1 MKGRSLVILLLACG
15 AAAAADRDFDRLVK
29 AIESHYGTRHTNLP
43 LMGFANFVVKVARP
57 AGTSSF
63 HLAMFDHLDTPS
75 EERDEFMDQMGSG
88 SLHPL
93 IRVHSNRDREATYI
107 LAGDVGKTTRMLI
120 AIFGRDAA
128 TVIEVKVNAEA
139 LRKTIER
146 PDLTAQRFL
155 GKHDDH

>member
-1 MKGRSLVILLLACG
+1 MKSPLLVVFLLACG
-15 AAAAADRDFDRLVK
+15 AAAAADRDFDRVVK
-29 AIESHYGTRHTNLP
+29 AIESHYGTRHTRIP
-43 LMGFANFVVKVARP
+43 MMGFANFVVKVARP

-63 HLAMFDHLDTPS
+63 HLAMFDHLDTPP
-75 EERDEFMDQMGSG
+75 EERDEFMENIGSG

-107 LAGDVGKTTRMLI
+107 LAGDAGKTTRMLI

-155 GKHDDH
+155 GKQNDY

>member
-1 MKGRSLVILLLACG
+1 MKARLLVVFLIACG
-15 AAAAADRDFDRLVK
+15 AAAAADRDFDRVVK
-29 AIESHYGTRHTNLP
+29 AIESHYGTRHANIP
-43 LMGFANFVVKVARP
+43 MMGLANFVAKVAHP

-63 HLAMFDHLDTPS
+63 HMALFDHLDTPV
-75 EERDEFMDQMGSG
+75 EERDEFMDQVGSG

-93 IRVHSNRDREATYI
+93 IRVHSNHDREATYI
-107 LAGDVGKTTRMLI
+107 LAADAGKTTRMLI

-139 LRKTIER
+139 LRRTIER

-155 GKHDDH
+155 GKHGDH